1 VESRLGRED
10 PTTDE
15 PGSQPDEGA
24 ERLNRRGYPENL
36 SALRLKLYQK
46 AKREP
51 RFRFYALYDR
61 IYREDVL
68 TAAWEQ
74 VRANGG
80 AAGVDGVTI
89 DQVVSSEGGPG
100 RLVEELHQELRGKT
114 YRPQAV
120 RRVYV
125 PKPDGRQRPLGVPTI
140 RDRVVQTAALLILE
154 PIFEADF
161 LECSYG
167 FRPGK
172 SAHQALEAIRQEIQ
186 AGRLTVYDAD
196 LAGYFDSIP
205 HEKLMAALRMRISD
219 RSVLGLIRMWLEAP
233 VEESGGGPPR
243 RNKTGTPQGGVLSPL
258 LANVYLHWFDVRF
271 HREGGPARF
280 AKARLVRYADD
291 FVVLARYQGRS
302 LVEWVERTL
311 ERWMGLKINREKTR
325 TIDLKRPGEAL
336 SFLGYTYRYDHDQ
349 HGRGHR
355 YLNVTPSKKALAR
368 ERAALRDMTGPRYCF
383 EPIPAMIQGVNR
395 QLLGW
400 ANYFSYGYPGRALRH
415 VNWYA
420 RERLYRHLRRRSQR
434 PYRPPKGVSFYRHLA
449 DLGLVY
455 L

>member
-1 VESRLGRED
+1 LGRED
-10 PTTDE
+10 PTTGR
-15 PGSQPDEGA
+15 PGSKPEEAA
-24 ERLNRRGYPENL
+24 ERLNRRGYPEKL

-68 TAAWEQ
+68 AAAWEQ

-89 DQVVSSEGGPG
+89 DQIVNSEGGPG
-100 RLVEELHQELRGKT
+100 CLVKELHQELRSKT

-125 PKPDGRQRPLGVPTI
+125 PKPDGRKRPLGVPTI

-167 FRPGK
+167 FRPGR
-172 SAHQALEAIRQEIQ
+172 SAHQALSAIREELQ
-186 AGRLTVYDAD
+186 AGRRTVYDAD

-205 HEKLMAALRMRISD
+205 HEKLMAALGMRISD

-233 VEESGGGPPR
+233 VEEPGGGPPR

-291 FVVLARYQGRS
+291 FVVLARYQGRG
-302 LVEWVERTL
+302 LVEWVEQTL
-311 ERWMGLKINREKTR
+311 EQWMGLKLNREKTR
-325 TIDLKRPGEAL
+325 TIDLKQPGEAL
-336 SFLGYTYRYDHDQ
+336 SFLGYTYRYDLDQ

-355 YLNVTPSKKALAR
+355 YLNVAPSKKALAR
-368 ERAALRDMTGPRYCF
+368 ERATLREMTGPRYCF
-383 EPIPAMIQGVNR
+383 EPIPVMIQAINR

-449 DLGLVY
+449 DIGLVY